1 MEHDYPAFH
10 EFGIEKV
17 DILRLFS
24 HF

>member
-10 EFGIEKV
+10 EFGIEKG